1 MDVMLGVCMHGITC
15 LQRGQWTIFKKNMK
29 SWGADWQDDST
40 SNNTCQ
46 ERKNALSWTL
56 VKVKGQ
62 SFSSYMFP

>member
-1 MDVMLGVCMHGITC
+1 
-15 LQRGQWTIFKKNMK
+15 MK